1 MCAGDK
7 TVTGVKQWYETQIA
21 DKTKRREVK
30 LAAVRRFALKGAEFF
45 LDHPDLRETPCLVS
59 FHILLG
65 HFPIQIIIRDRP
77 NTFLIFPARVK
88 NADISDDVLMNVP
101 KH

>member
-1 MCAGDK
+1 MPKNK
-7 TVTGVKQWYETQIA
+7 TAVS
-21 DKTKRREVK
+21 KTYRRSKICTE
-30 LAAVRRFALKGAEFF
+30 RCWIY

-77 NTFLIFPARVK
+77 NTFLVFLARVK

-101 KH
+101 KHSCFPCLKIPFC

>member
-45 LDHPDLRETPCLVS
+45 EIILTYVRHPVWSVS
-59 FHILLG
+59 IYC
-65 HFPIQIIIRDRP
+65 
-77 NTFLIFPARVK
+77 
-88 NADISDDVLMNVP
+88 
-101 KH
+101 

>member
-1 MCAGDK
+1 MQTIKPVIVSSCGDK
-7 TVTGVKQWYETQIA
+7 NRIA

-77 NTFLIFPARVK
+77 NTFLVFPGRVK
-88 NADISDDVLMNVP
+88 NADIIHDVTLNVP